1 MGAVV
6 RAEALARGLNQDPT
20 GTGRLVVEPFSPRKL
35 LERSGLSMPETADT
49 ETLEEASLETAF
61 ELTPEGGSLDDL
73 RFTLDQSRLTGSAGV
88 PAVTGPMVRFDLALN
103 QMDLDRYLPP
113 PAEGEATTPP
123 ATPGEAA
130 GAGAGQLPMEPLRQL
145 DVAGQ
150 LRVGRLK
157 VNNLRLSDLQLKVD
171 GREGRF
177 RIHPLSAQL
186 YGGRYQGD
194 IRLDARGDRPRVNVD
209 EHLAGVGTGPLL
221 KDLMG
226 RAYVTGTADVRADLG
241 FQGSEA
247 DAMLNS
253 LTGQGSYVLR
263 DGAVHN
269 VDLQRAITAAYAA
282 LGKEA
287 PGAGKGEKTPF
298 RELKGSATVEEG
310 RVRSEDL
317 ALRSDLMDVS
327 GGGVLD
333 LPEARMDYRLE
344 AVIGEGMGG
353 GLAELKGLAVPVQV
367 VGPVTDP
374 AVKVDLAGLLK
385 ERARK
390 ALEGDKEKAEEK
402 ARDTLEEKKK
412 ELEEKARDILG
423 F

>member
-1 MGAVV
+1 
-6 RAEALARGLNQDPT
+6 
-20 GTGRLVVEPFSPRKL
+20 
-35 LERSGLSMPETADT
+35 
-49 ETLEEASLETAF
+49 
-61 ELTPEGGSLDDL
+61 
-73 RFTLDQSRLTGSAGV
+73 
-88 PAVTGPMVRFDLALN
+88 
-103 QMDLDRYLPP
+103 
-113 PAEGEATTPP
+113 
-123 ATPGEAA
+123 
-130 GAGAGQLPMEPLRQL
+130 MEPLRQL

-177 RIHPLSAQL
+177 RIHPLSARL

-269 VDLQRAITAAYAA
+269 LDLERALTAAYAA
-282 LGKEA
+282 LGKEV
-287 PGAGKGEKTPF
+287 PRAGEGDKTPF

-327 GGGVLD
+327 GGGILD

-344 AVIGEGMGG
+344 AVIGEGVGG

-367 VGPVTDP
+367 VGPVMDP

-390 ALEGDKEKAEEK
+390 ALEGDKEKAGEK
-402 ARDTLEEKKK
+402 AQDTLEEKKK